1 MIFKMHWI
9 VEGSLFVFLTIYTVY
24 RVTLVVVLKRVI
36 EINEDI
42 MLRIITISVFGV
54 MASAVFCLIPG
65 YKFNSVAS
73 RKLLSGHSSILV
85 DSFSLLIWQVFPTI
99 VFLTRDRGSK
109 VGRRKL

>member
-54 MASAVFCLIPG
+54 MASAVFCLVPG

-73 RKLLSGHSSILV
+73 AASKNNQTLV
-85 DSFSLLIWQVFPTI
+85 SVFICHLHHPMAQE
-99 VFLTRDRGSK
+99 
-109 VGRRKL
+109 